1 MAEQKA
7 KNPGALS
14 LPFVIKV
21 AVPNDQVGVIIG
33 KQGVTHKGIQ
43 ERCKAQVVVPMV
55 PDADDPEVF
64 SFIFFL
70 SNYHCHHFSLFFL
83 LVDSHSHCRS
93 ILTG

>member
-64 SFIFFL
+64 SFIFL
-70 SNYHCHHFSLFFL
+70 VLVTIIVIISLCFFCL
-83 LVDSHSHCRS
+83 
-93 ILTG
+93 